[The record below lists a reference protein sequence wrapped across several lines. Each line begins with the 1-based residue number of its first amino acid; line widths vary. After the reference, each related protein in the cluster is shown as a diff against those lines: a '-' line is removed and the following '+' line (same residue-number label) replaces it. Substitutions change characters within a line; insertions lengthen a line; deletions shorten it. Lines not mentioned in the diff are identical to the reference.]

1 MSENSLNI
9 TSKFRYLVGL
19 VISCVSHFVAI
30 LQTFSQTN
38 LLNPFFIARRQIRA
52 AFSFVSNMGLLVY
65 PRWADPDL
73 LTLTTP
79 SVLLMTKVIS
89 SVPLLNRKRVRTLSG
104 NLFAVILL
112 CIAFAVVIFTCV
124 LFTSDPTSFRH
135 PSNPTGVVSILFFFT

>member
-19 VISCVSHFVAI
+19 VISCVSHFVVI

-52 AFSFVSNMGLLVY
+52 AFSFVSGKGD
-65 PRWADPDL
+65 ACSGPDL
-73 LTLTTP
+73 LTLTIP